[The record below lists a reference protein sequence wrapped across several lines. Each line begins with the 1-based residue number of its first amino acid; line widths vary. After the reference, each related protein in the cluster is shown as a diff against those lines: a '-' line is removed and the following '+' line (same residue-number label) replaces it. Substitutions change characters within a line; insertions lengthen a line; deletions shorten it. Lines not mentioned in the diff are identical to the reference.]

1 MKHNQPLGIFKQNI
15 LFPEG
20 EKAQTQSVALLAT
33 SLLTITESILQTP
46 LVPISSY
53 LTGHN
58 KLPPNEPNFLCTIV
72 CCWRMAI
79 SRVRQE
85 LGTAGMPTAAV
96 SCAALTSTQDRGFP
110 LLFFCFCSTCTQPK
124 DKPWARSS
132 KAMRFS
138 LFYMQSPS
146 DPVEGTGL
154 RLALSRSVKNI
165 TSCMMPFAV
174 LMGEGRKKNAEV
186 LQMCYKEAE
195 KKYGSHT
202 FILSCCLLIERYVWI
217 DAGELQNQFMST
229 TFVGCQEKHSVLLD

>member
-1 MKHNQPLGIFKQNI
+1 MSPTICAPLCVAEGW
-15 LFPEG
+15 LFPELG
-20 EKAQTQSVALLAT
+20 RSWAQRACPQQQWAVLHWPEHR
-33 SLLTITESILQTP
+33 TE
-46 LVPISSY
+46 
-53 LTGHN
+53 G
-58 KLPPNEPNFLCTIV
+58 FLC
-72 CCWRMAI
+72 
-79 SRVRQE
+79 
-85 LGTAGMPTAAV
+85 
-96 SCAALTSTQDRGFP
+96 
-110 LLFFCFCSTCTQPK
+110 FFCFCSTCTQPK

-202 FILSCCLLIERYVWI
+202 FILSCCLLIEPYLWI